1 MKSLACATALTLC
14 SMAALAQDGM
24 AAKSLFFGSDGSVMS
39 VPTTAQGAAAVANA
53 PKAAASGTKVA
64 SATPKKPAGLGAGYF
79 IRLKKPDGS
88 TQVHESAPFRPAAI
102 VCPFV
107 RSRSR
112 YVGTGLYVDSLS
124 LPDGTGRQVAA
135 VVNQVLNAPSQLTST
150 R

>member
-53 PKAAASGTKVA
+53 PKAVASGTKVA
-64 SATPKKPAGLGAGYF
+64 SATPKKPAGLGRRLLHPAQEARRQHAG
-79 IRLKKPDGS
+79 RAGQPHLPERRA
-88 TQVHESAPFRPAAI
+88 VPA
-102 VCPFV
+102 
-107 RSRSR
+107 
-112 YVGTGLYVDSLS
+112 
-124 LPDGTGRQVAA
+124 GRG
-135 VVNQVLNAPSQLTST
+135 